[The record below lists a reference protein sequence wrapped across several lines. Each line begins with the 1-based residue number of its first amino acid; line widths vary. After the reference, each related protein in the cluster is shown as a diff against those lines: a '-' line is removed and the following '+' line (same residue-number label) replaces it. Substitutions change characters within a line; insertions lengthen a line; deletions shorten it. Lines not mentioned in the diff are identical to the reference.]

1 MNYLL
6 EISPEAERPIY
17 VGIMHTLTAPSVFLS
32 AVGGIIIQLTTFTF
46 LYILVLLISF
56 GAIFISTKLKP
67 KLLA

>member
-32 AVGGIIIQLTTFTF
+32 AVGGIIIQLTSFRF
-46 LYILVLLISF
+46 LYILTLLVSF
-56 GAIFISTKLKP
+56 GGIFISTKLRDK
-67 KLLA
+67 